1 MTMVVELMKAN
12 HVDAQGDHYS
22 EAALKGVAEAYRK
35 DPSFHRHVTMG
46 FSPNAKAVKGV
57 SNIIYS
63 CGALLVTLDG
73 EAEKLAKTEG
83 LVTAAGGYMGKV
95 EKDDDGT
102 KHHENFRLDR
112 IALVK
117 PEEKIE

>member
-1 MTMVVELMKAN
+1 MTMTVELMKAN

-22 EAALKGVAEAYRK
+22 EAALKDVAEAYKK

-46 FSPNAKAVKGV
+46 FSPNAKAVEGV

-73 EAEKLAKTEG
+73 EAEKLAKAKG
-83 LVTAAGGYMGKV
+83 LVPAAGGHMATV
-95 EKDDDGT
+95 EGHDGGVR
-102 KHHENFRLDR
+102 HHEDFLLDR